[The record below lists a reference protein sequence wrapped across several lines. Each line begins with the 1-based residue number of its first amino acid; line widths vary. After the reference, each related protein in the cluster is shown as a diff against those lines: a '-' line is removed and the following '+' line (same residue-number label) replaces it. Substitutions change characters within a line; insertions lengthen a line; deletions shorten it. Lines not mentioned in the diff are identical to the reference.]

1 MQIQE
6 WESTVRGA
14 VIMEQALVHGSQNPT
29 WPQKERAAHIQRQSS
44 TGRNDLSA
52 SLLYVWPWLVYW
64 PQPFEWHPKPE
75 LCTPKFPF
83 VPDEINSHPVA
94 LYQAEQ
100 VSCSK
105 CERPPESLPSW
116 SRRKVKASPDSLW
129 AGEQW
134 LSRGRNHQLVLSR
147 PDFHFE
153 TRSPAVTE
161 FMGMHRTHVFSTLE
175 QEPHWVLVILFW
187 YSHCFVEPKWK
198 GLRRKAEAWTAK
210 SRI

>member
-105 CERPPESLPSW
+105 CERSHLGLEGRSRPLLTASGLVSSGSAGAGTTSWFCQGQTFILRHAAQLWQNSWACIVLMSSAPW
-116 SRRKVKASPDSLW
+116 SR
-129 AGEQW
+129 
-134 LSRGRNHQLVLSR
+134 NHTGS
-147 PDFHFE
+147 
-153 TRSPAVTE
+153 
-161 FMGMHRTHVFSTLE
+161 
-175 QEPHWVLVILFW
+175 
-187 YSHCFVEPKWK
+187 
-198 GLRRKAEAWTAK
+198 
-210 SRI
+210 